1 MVINEVQIHLG
12 SLVSA
17 PCKYVNIFPEKI
29 YQLFLLLKRQ
39 LNSDL
44 EEFILI
50 VANNNF
56 FQLLTLSPFCRYSET
71 TLAPLIAII
80 PSLQRPRTRPQSDI

>member
-1 MVINEVQIHLG
+1 MVTNEVQIHLG
-12 SLVSA
+12 GLISA
-17 PCKYVNIFPEKI
+17 PCKYVNIFPKKI
-29 YQLFLLLKRQ
+29 YQLFLFPRRQ

-44 EEFILI
+44 EEFLLI

-56 FQLLTLSPFCRYSET
+56 FQLLTLSPFCRYPET

-80 PSLQRPRTRPQSDI
+80 PSLQRPRTHP